1 MMRGP
6 LNLRIEF
13 SGAHSKQRCKLKY
26 ETVPIRIVILSQYT
40 LKLLE
45 AETWADRTDCNTL
58 GPAPSTRILRRPRHS
73 VTRLT
78 SLRLISPSAKWR
90 LPILGK
96 ASTLL

>member
-45 AETWADRTDCNTL
+45 AESWADRTDSQYTFTSQPPFGSPAVTHLVLPRLL
-58 GPAPSTRILRRPRHS
+58 GF
-73 VTRLT
+73 
-78 SLRLISPSAKWR
+78 
-90 LPILGK
+90 
-96 ASTLL
+96 